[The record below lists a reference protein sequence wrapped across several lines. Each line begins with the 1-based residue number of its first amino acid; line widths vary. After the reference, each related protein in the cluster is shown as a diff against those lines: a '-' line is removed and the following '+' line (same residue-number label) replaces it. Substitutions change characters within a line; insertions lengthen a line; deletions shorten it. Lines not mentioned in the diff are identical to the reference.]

1 MEGFMR
7 YRKTPPRYITNK
19 RVPHRTITIKE
30 ESLYK
35 PFLVT
40 FSLFLVVMIIV
51 FPTSIFDQTIP
62 GVMVVL
68 RKLIGWMSLSAV
80 ATLLVLP
87 VSVFDIELIRT
98 FTDTASFSNLA
109 VVGVVLFA
117 VFADTVFAY
126 VGYRF
131 TKTLRHLFMRKVK
144 NRNVEISNERLQ
156 KYGNIGMFIFAV
168 TPLPFTAA
176 IYTAGALRLNKRGFL
191 LAVALARLIKYS
203 AFALFIRIFG
213 INLIEWGQ
221 NFLTVLF
228 G

>member
-1 MEGFMR
+1 MPTR
-7 YRKTPPRYITNK
+7 HRPPRYISK
-19 RVPHRTITIKE
+19 RRQLERTITVRE

-40 FSLFLVVMIIV
+40 FSLFMIVMIII

-62 GVMVVL
+62 GVMIVL
-68 RKLIGWMSLSAV
+68 RKLVGWMSLSAV

-98 FTDTASFSNLA
+98 FSDTQTYSNLL
-109 VVGVVLFA
+109 VIGVVIFA
-117 VFADTVFAY
+117 VFADTLFAY
-126 VGYRF
+126 IGYRF

-144 NRNVEISNERLQ
+144 NRNVEISNVRLQ
-156 KYGNIGMFIFAV
+156 KYGNIGMFLFAV

-176 IYTAGALRLNKRGFL
+176 IYTAGALRLNKWGFL
-191 LAVALARLIKYS
+191 LAVSSARFIKYS
-203 AFALFIRIFG
+203 AFALFIRIFQ
-213 INLIEWGQ
+213 INLVEWGQ
-221 NFLTVLF
+221 NLLTVLF